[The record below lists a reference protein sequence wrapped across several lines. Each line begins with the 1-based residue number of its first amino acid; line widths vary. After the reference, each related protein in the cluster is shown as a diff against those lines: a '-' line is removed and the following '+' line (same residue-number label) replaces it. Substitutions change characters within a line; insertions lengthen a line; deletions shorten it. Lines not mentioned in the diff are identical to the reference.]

1 MSDIL
6 VQKFGGSSVA
16 DADKIRKVAERVSQA
31 AETSDVVVVVSAMGS
46 ATDDLIDLAA
56 QIDPEPQERE
66 LDLLLSTGEV
76 ISSTLLSMALRHRGV
91 RAISLT
97 GGQAGIQTDR
107 SHRRARITKIDP
119 RRLKKELER
128 GYVVIVAGFQGTTE
142 DLDVTTLGRG
152 GSDTT
157 AVALAV
163 ALGAERAEIYTDV
176 AGIYTADPRL
186 VSTARR
192 LDEIHYEEM
201 LEMASWGARVL
212 NPRAVE
218 LGMAYGMPI
227 LAASSFGGEPGTLI
241 HGEAKM
247 EKSNKVRGI
256 VHDYDVAKITVLGAP
271 DRPGIAVRLFEPLA
285 EDGISV
291 DVIVQNTSVERSAD
305 MSFTVSQNDLVR
317 AERAVREIAREL
329 GAQGVETTI
338 ELAKVSIVGAGMQSS
353 PGFAARMFRALYE
366 ADVNIEMITTSEIRI
381 TCLVEASQIP
391 KAVEA
396 LHRAFELD
404 RPE

>member
-1 MSDIL
+1 MLGAGSADDATRIRVEGRYWPALGGETNRIGKGQPMSDIL

-128 GYVVIVAGFQGTTE
+128 GHVVIVAGFQGTTE

-291 DVIVQNTSVERSAD
+291 DVIVQNTSVDTIGRYVVHRSTERP
-305 MSFTVSQNDLVR
+305 R
-317 AERAVREIAREL
+317 A
-329 GAQGVETTI
+329 G
-338 ELAKVSIVGAGMQSS
+338 GAGR
-353 PGFAARMFRALYE
+353 PR
-366 ADVNIEMITTSEIRI
+366 
-381 TCLVEASQIP
+381 
-391 KAVEA
+391 
-396 LHRAFELD
+396 D
-404 RPE
+404 R